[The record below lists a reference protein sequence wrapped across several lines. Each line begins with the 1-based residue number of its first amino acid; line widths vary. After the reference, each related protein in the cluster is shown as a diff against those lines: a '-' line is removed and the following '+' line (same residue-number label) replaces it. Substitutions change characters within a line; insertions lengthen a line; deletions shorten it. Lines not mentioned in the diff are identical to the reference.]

1 MRKVLYTVACALFMF
16 SCTQDD
22 NLFVEENA
30 GDVPVQTELST
41 AEAQTKFAVILS
53 KAVSN
58 SEEVRSFLKEEALAY
73 FDNDNDVFYPF
84 VKDKI
89 VPGTGSQTFR
99 NILLSYCDSEEELKA
114 IEKSQPLLNI
124 LIPDLTLF
132 WDFNAQK
139 WNTSD
144 NEVAVFCRD
153 DETNSLY
160 ENGENI
166 GQLPVGEIPGFPCL
180 VIKNNERL
188 RVNNAATRTVDG
200 VGYEFISDAYDG
212 SKRKAQTR
220 DSYYY
225 EDVEPQE
232 DLDKPVSASELYDK
246 AIKAYQEF
254 KDVPSAYQRD
264 YIYYGITKANKPGVL
279 NQNIREKLYRFR
291 INKNAFAPI
300 SDDKL
305 NSDPKNQD
313 PDLVES
319 FEKKGGGYTTAE
331 ILQKIWTE
339 GMFEIVFKP
348 TKAVEGSDITAIG
361 DDIHL
366 SCAANQLFSLDSIYV
381 HHENRTLFRH
391 SKNIYYPDYKCLS
404 SKWVYPA
411 LLDDGTSD
419 NQVLTEPWDLT
430 SKSMTIHLLVSE
442 KDGVGS
448 ETVRKTILNEFADKA
463 DFSFEAGGG
472 DDVKTNAK
480 LGYGFSSTHSE
491 TSVVEYTREEGSDDL
506 GSITFRYQDP
516 VITAQKN
523 GGYLLYRASS
533 GDVEATILPYNLVE

>member
-1 MRKVLYTVACALFMF
+1 MKKVLWTVACALFMF
-16 SCTQDD
+16 SCTQDN
-22 NLFVEENA
+22 NLFVEENVEN
-30 GDVPVQTELST
+30 VPVQTELTT

-89 VPGTGSQTFR
+89 VPGTGAQTFR

-124 LIPDLTLF
+124 LVPDLTLF

-139 WNTSD
+139 WDTSD
-144 NEVAVFCRD
+144 NEVAVFCRN

-220 DSYYY
+220 DSYYFQDLGS
-225 EDVEPQE
+225 EE
-232 DLDKPVSASELYDK
+232 DLDKPVSASELEEEV
-246 AIKAYQEF
+246 IKGYLEF
-254 KDVPSAYQRD
+254 RNVPSAYQRD
-264 YIYYGITKANKPGVL
+264 YIYYGITKDNKPGNL
-279 NQNIREKLYRFR
+279 RTDFREKLYRFR
-291 INKNAFAPI
+291 INKNAFAAI
-300 SDDKL
+300 CDDKM
-305 NSDPKNQD
+305 NSDPKLRD

-319 FEKKGGGYTTAE
+319 FEKKGGEYTNAE
-331 ILQKIWTE
+331 ILQRIWTD
-339 GMFEIVFKP
+339 GMFEIVFKS
-348 TKAVEGSDITAIG
+348 TNAVEGSDNTAIG
-361 DDIHL
+361 ADIHL

-381 HHENRTLFRH
+381 HHRNSTLFRH
-391 SKNIYYPDYKCLS
+391 SKNTYFPDYKDLS
-404 SKWVYPA
+404 SKWVYPED
-411 LLDDGTSD
+411 LDGGTE
-419 NQVLTEPWDLT
+419 NNLVLTEPWDLT
-430 SKSMTIHLLVSE
+430 GKSMTIHLLVSE
-442 KDGVGS
+442 EDGEGS
-448 ETVRKTILNEFADKA
+448 ETVRKTIVNEYADKG
-463 DFSFEAGGG
+463 DFSYEAGGG
-472 DDVKTNAK
+472 DDVKVNAK
-480 LGYGFSSTHSE
+480 LGYGFSKTHSE
-491 TSVVEYTREEGSDDL
+491 SSTVEYTVKVGSDDL
-506 GSITFRYQDP
+506 GTITFHYEDP
-516 VITAQKN
+516 VITAQKD

-533 GDVEATILPYNLVE
+533 GDVEATLLPCDIVQ